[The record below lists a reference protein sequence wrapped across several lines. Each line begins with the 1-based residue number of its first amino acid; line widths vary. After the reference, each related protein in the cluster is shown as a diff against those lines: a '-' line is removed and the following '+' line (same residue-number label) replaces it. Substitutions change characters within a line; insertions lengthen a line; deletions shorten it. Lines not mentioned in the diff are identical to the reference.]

1 MVTRF
6 FKKLFNVRDPH
17 DQAKFTGV
25 SSAEKMTAALQA
37 KSAQPSSS
45 SSGNQLNDAEQ
56 LSSIDVSA
64 LFYTLLFPQQQQQD
78 GIANNLERQV
88 MGQIETALSSPKDIA
103 DNVLKLPSKI
113 MELDNKL
120 ADEDID
126 IKDVLKL
133 IEQDPLLSIEI
144 LKLCNSPAFRR
155 SDKAVSN
162 LQQALVQLG
171 REQLRRLV
179 TVCLTRE
186 MIDVKPIYFRRFGAE
201 IWRHSMQVAFLS
213 GELAEQDS
221 DSVFLL
227 GLLHDVGKIAIF
239 KMLIDAFYQAEPGEQ
254 PNSLLFSQLMTTKS
268 LTLSALLAKYWQIPD
283 SFADNLSLLANVNI
297 APNSGAA
304 KAVWRANVISECSML
319 LQANKLSEAMLIKL
333 LGQVEI
339 SREVF
344 DSLHQKLT
352 EF

>member
-1 MVTRF
+1 MVVSF
-6 FKKLFNVRDPH
+6 FKKLFNIRDTQE
-17 DQAKFTGV
+17 QAKFTGV
-25 SSAEKMTAALQA
+25 SSAEKMTAALQL

-45 SSGNQLNDAEQ
+45 SCGNQLNDAEQ

-88 MGQIETALSSPKDIA
+88 MAQIETALSSPKEIA

-221 DSVFLL
+221 DSAFLL

>member
-1 MVTRF
+1 VVTRF

-25 SSAEKMTAALQA
+25 SSVEKMTAALQA
-37 KSAQPSSS
+37 KSAQPSASS
-45 SSGNQLNDAEQ
+45 PVNQLKDADQ

-88 MGQIETALSSPKDIA
+88 MAKIETSLSSPKEIA
-103 DNVLKLPSKI
+103 ENVLKLPSKI
-113 MELDNKL
+113 MELDNQL
-120 ADEDID
+120 ADENID
-126 IKDVLKL
+126 TKDVLKL

-144 LKLCNSPAFRR
+144 LKLCNSPVFRR
-155 SDKAVSN
+155 SDKTVTN

-186 MIDVKPIYFRRFGAE
+186 MIDIKPIYFRRFGAE

-213 GELAEQDS
+213 GELAEQDG

-239 KMLIDAFYQAEPGEQ
+239 KILIDAFYLAEPGEQ

-297 APNSGAA
+297 VPNSGAA

-319 LQANKLSEAMLIKL
+319 LQANKLSEEMLIKL

-339 SREVF
+339 SREAF
-344 DSLHQKLT
+344 DGLHQKLI

>member
-1 MVTRF
+1 MVIKL
-6 FKKLFNVRDPH
+6 FKKLFNVRDTQE
-17 DQAKFTGV
+17 QAKFTGV
-25 SSAEKMTAALQA
+25 SSAEKKQAAIQK
-37 KSAQPSSS
+37 KSVHPNTSPRVN
-45 SSGNQLNDAEQ
+45 GPNDAEQ

-88 MGQIETALSSPKDIA
+88 MGQIETALSSPKEIA
-103 DNVLKLPSKI
+103 ENVLKLPSKI
-113 MELDNKL
+113 IELDNKL
-120 ADEDID
+120 ADENVD

-144 LKLCNSPAFRR
+144 LKLCNSPLFRR
-155 SDKAVSN
+155 SDKQVTN

-171 REQLRRLV
+171 RAQLRRLV

-186 MIDVKPIYFRRFGAE
+186 MIDIKPIYFRRFGAE

-213 GELAEQDS
+213 GELVEQDS
-221 DSVFLL
+221 DSAFLL

-254 PNSLLFSQLMTTKS
+254 PNSVLFSQLMTSKS
-268 LTLSALLAKYWQIPD
+268 LTLSALLAKYWQIPET
-283 SFADNLSLLANVNI
+283 FADNLSLLANVNI
-297 APNSGAA
+297 APHSGAA

-319 LQANKLSEAMLIKL
+319 LQANKLSEQMLIKL
-333 LGQVEI
+333 LGQVDI
-339 SREVF
+339 SREAF
-344 DSLHQKLT
+344 DSLHQKLI